1 MLSLLMAGFKFCAD
15 EQPQIPTR
23 VKLWKLHA
31 PNPSPRNTMSIL
43 QQQIQELSLAE
54 KIQLVQDLWDDIATT
69 TDDLPLTQLQI
80 ADLDRRQ
87 KQYQAHPT
95 DVSPWAEVQ
104 QRILDR

>member
-1 MLSLLMAGFKFCAD
+1 
-15 EQPQIPTR
+15 
-23 VKLWKLHA
+23 
-31 PNPSPRNTMSIL
+31 MSIL